1 MFIGVSLVTALAVV
15 VVSLGAAIT
24 IKGKPIEFTT
34 PKWMEWLQKVADFKF

>member
-15 VVSLGAAIT
+15 IVALGAIIT

-34 PKWMEWLQKVADFKF
+34 PKWMEWVKRLAEFKF